1 MFTTRAPSNGDL
13 TYALYPGWDGSK
25 LQWRLRRMLIL
36 ALNHL
41 DLTDLHTWKAVESAS
56 MYIRALLDE
65 FDGFRCALSYL
76 SPASGA
82 FKQWHRLRSL
92 VNLSWKKNM
101 RKKENAREREEAEG
115 GEENNV
121 NMSTSSAPQT
131 RLPHSDK
138 CGICEGA
145 FYPNKR
151 VRGRNSC

>member
-1 MFTTRAPSNGDL
+1 MVPSG
-13 TYALYPGWDGSK
+13 YPGWDGSK

-41 DLTDLHTWKAVESAS
+41 DLTDLHTWKAVESAL

-65 FDGFRCALSYL
+65 FVGCALSH
-76 SPASGA
+76 SPTSGA
-82 FKQWHRLRSL
+82 LKQWHRLRSL
-92 VNLSWKKNM
+92 VNLSKRNM
-101 RKKENAREREEAEG
+101 RKETEKNEREEAGEEAGEG
-115 GEENNV
+115 GENNG
-121 NMSTSSAPQT
+121 NMSSPQRQT

-151 VRGRNSC
+151 VRGRNSCRNRIWGRHIP